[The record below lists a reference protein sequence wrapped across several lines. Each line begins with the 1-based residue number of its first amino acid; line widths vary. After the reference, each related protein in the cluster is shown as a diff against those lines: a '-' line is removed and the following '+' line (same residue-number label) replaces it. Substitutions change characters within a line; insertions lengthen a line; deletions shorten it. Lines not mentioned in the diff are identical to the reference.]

1 MSTPVSVDPSP
12 LAHLRTDSEQERD
25 LQAKIQ
31 RMITLQYVEQH
42 HSSREEE
49 GLGLEEDMGL
59 GGQGG
64 TGDDPRGTILGMP
77 KRSTTEWMNLNVMGS
92 STLLEPKKKGTTP
105 WPTDSNT
112 YIEAGLPPPSP
123 QAGVGRGNLVFPSNF
138 DHHRRIG
145 SVDDAPGITMP
156 LNNPL
161 LQAPPSAAGGAAQT
175 QSSPFPPRQIYAGYG
190 ALGDPASN
198 PNELSMTAGG
208 DLQEHEFH
216 YGNPDF
222 HNPYEDDTNK
232 SNRYRPENSIC
243 AKFCCLYVP
252 LVNLLLRESVHRSF
266 CYGAIDGMLT
276 GSGITAAFRALQVLT
291 IHTRWEVRLA
301 VVIFTTAACFADAI
315 CMAMGHVWTSYV
327 VSSGHFQERNRER
340 KSLDV
345 DKGNAKARLVEMLL
359 ARGMLKIDAMSLA
372 DTLEGYPDMFVS
384 VLVGDSLL
392 AGGDFAEEETDDG
405 QQQHNMLPLGGK
417 SLEGSMGG
425 GFDSWKFPSYGQF
438 NEVDHEPE
446 TSNVNTILKES
457 QVEGIFMMIGF
468 ALFAILPSLLW
479 LLLPCLFVSEPTQ
492 AGTLVATHAKVTT
505 GLTTTTT
512 ASQGGG
518 GEVISLS
525 SLVVSIS
532 GIVMWLLGVWKS
544 RFMNSNW
551 IMSGVEN
558 VVVLLACVMAAYG
571 MGYGLCY
578 AIGGKEG
585 ITLSNIVY

>member
-12 LAHLRTDSEQERD
+12 LSHMRTDSEQERD

-31 RMITLQYVEQH
+31 KMITLQYVEQH

-49 GLGLEEDMGL
+49 GLGLEDDVALVLHEQQQQQVEDD
-59 GGQGG
+59 
-64 TGDDPRGTILGMP
+64 TDPRGTIGMIP
-77 KRSTTEWMNLNVMGS
+77 KRTNTEWMNLNVMGS
-92 STLLEPKKKGTTP
+92 MMIEPKNKAP
-105 WPTDSNT
+105 WPTDGQ
-112 YIEAGLPPPSP
+112 YMDGLPPPSP
-123 QAGVGRGNLVFPSNF
+123 QSGVGRGNLIFSSTF

-145 SVDDAPGITMP
+145 SVDDSPGINMP

-161 LQAPPSAAGGAAQT
+161 PAASQQPPTS
-175 QSSPFPPRQIYAGYG
+175 FPPRQIYAGYG
-190 ALGDPASN
+190 ALGDPAGN
-198 PNELSMTAGG
+198 PNELSMTAG

-222 HNPYEDDTNK
+222 HNPYENDQK
-232 SNRYRPENSIC
+232 PQRYRPEDSIC
-243 AKFCCLYVP
+243 GKICCLYVP
-252 LVNLLLRESVHRSF
+252 LVNLLLQESVHRSF

-291 IHTRWEVRLA
+291 VHTRWEVRLA
-301 VVIFTTAACFADAI
+301 VVVFTTAACMADAI

-405 QQQHNMLPLGGK
+405 QYQQNMLPLGGK

-425 GFDSWKFPSYGQF
+425 GFESWKFPSYGQF

-446 TSNVNTILKES
+446 TSNVNSIFKES
-457 QVEGIFMMIGF
+457 QVEGVFMMIGF

-479 LLLPCLFVSEPTQ
+479 LVLPFLFVADPNQ
-492 AGTLVATHAKVTT
+492 VVTHAKVTT
-505 GLTTTTT
+505 GLAATTTTT
-512 ASQGGG
+512 TTVSHSVGGQ
-518 GEVISLS
+518 VISLS

-532 GIVMWLLGVWKS
+532 GIVMWFLGVWKS

-558 VVVLLACVMAAYG
+558 VVVLLACVMTAYG
-571 MGYGLCY
+571 VGYSLCY